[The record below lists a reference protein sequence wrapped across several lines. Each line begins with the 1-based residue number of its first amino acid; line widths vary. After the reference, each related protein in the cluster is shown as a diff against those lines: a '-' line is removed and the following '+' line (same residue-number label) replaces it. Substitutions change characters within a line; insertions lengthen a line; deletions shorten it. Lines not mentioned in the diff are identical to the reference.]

1 MPTEENEK
9 DDEDVDD
16 DEEPSLS
23 INAMTHT
30 QQTPNSRI
38 NELNLPSCR
47 PVPHALTR
55 PLIATFLPM
64 LQSIFE

>member
-30 QQTPNSRI
+30 QIRTKQ
-38 NELNLPSCR
+38 LN
-47 PVPHALTR
+47 T
-55 PLIATFLPM
+55 
-64 LQSIFE
+64 